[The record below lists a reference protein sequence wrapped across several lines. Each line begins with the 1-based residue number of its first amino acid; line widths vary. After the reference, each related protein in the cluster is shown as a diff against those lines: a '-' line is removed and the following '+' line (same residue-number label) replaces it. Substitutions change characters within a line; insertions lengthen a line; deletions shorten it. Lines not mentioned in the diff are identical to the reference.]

1 MRRKPALGLCALV
14 LAALVHAGSQ
24 PVAAAAAPQIL
35 AGGAA
40 TRLPCRPGVREARYI
55 LSGMKKIS
63 REDALAY
70 HEQGRKGKIQVLPTK
85 PTATQRDLSLAY
97 SPGVAWPCKE
107 IAADPLAAYRYTA
120 RGNLVGVISNG
131 TAVLGLGNIG
141 ALAGKPV
148 MEGKGVLFKRFA
160 DIDVFDLEV
169 ATEDP
174 EEFIR
179 AVKLLE
185 PTFGGINLED
195 IKAPEC
201 FEIERR
207 LKAEMAIPVFHDDQH
222 GTAIISGAALLN
234 ALALTD
240 RRIEEARIVFS
251 GAGAAALSCAKLYL
265 KLGARRENLVLCDRK
280 GVIYRGRAEEMDP
293 YKAELAADT
302 PARTLAEALAG
313 ADVFIGLSVG
323 GVVTPEMLRGMARDP
338 IVFAMANPDPE
349 IGYEE
354 AKAARPDA
362 IVATGRSD
370 YPNQV
375 NNVLGFPF
383 LFRGAL
389 DVRATDIDDAMKL
402 AAVEALAALAREDV
416 PDGVLKAYGLEH
428 LRFGREYLIPKPL
441 DYRVLLRVPPA
452 VARAAIA
459 SGVAR
464 VPIDDFDA
472 YHRRLE
478 TLISRRL
485 ELMRGV
491 IDRAKRAP
499 KRIVFPEGEHEK
511 ILRAAKILVDEGI
524 AHPILLA
531 RREVIARRLE
541 ELDLP
546 ADRVTIIHNESSE
559 TFRPYAERFHEL
571 RRRDGVTLVDALK
584 RMRQRNYFGTM
595 MVEEGDADG
604 LISGITQSYPDTIR
618 PALQII
624 DTRPGVRRV
633 SGAYI
638 LILEGRL
645 FFLADT
651 TVNIDPTPEE
661 LAEIALLTVEFVRRF
676 GIVPRVAMLSFSNF
690 GSNRHPAALKV
701 RRAVEILRG
710 LAPDLEM
717 DGEMQADT
725 AVLESILHESYPWS
739 RLKEPA
745 NVLIFPELQ
754 SANIAYKLIWRLAN
768 CEAIGPILLGMGKP
782 VHVLQGG
789 VEVTDIVNMAAI
801 CVVDAQERDEIREE
815 RSGAASER

>member
-1 MRRKPALGLCALV
+1 MSP
-14 LAALVHAGSQ
+14 
-24 PVAAAAAPQIL
+24 
-35 AGGAA
+35 
-40 TRLPCRPGVREARYI
+40 
-55 LSGMKKIS
+55 KKIS

-70 HEQGRKGKIQVLPTK
+70 HSRGRKGKIQVVPTK

-97 SPGVAWPCKE
+97 SPGVADPCRE
-107 IAADPLAAYRYTA
+107 IERDPLLAYEYTA
-120 RGNLVGVISNG
+120 KGNLVAVISNG

-169 ATEDP
+169 ATTDP
-174 EEFIR
+174 EDFIR
-179 AVKLLE
+179 TVKLLE

-195 IKAPEC
+195 IRSPDC

-207 LKAEMAIPVFHDDQH
+207 LKAEMNIPVFHDDQH

-234 ALALTD
+234 ALVVVGKKLA
-240 RRIEEARIVFS
+240 EVRIVFS
-251 GAGAAALSCAKLYL
+251 GAGAAALSCARLYVE
-265 KLGARRENLVLCDRK
+265 LGARRENIVLCDRA
-280 GVIYRGRAEEMDP
+280 GVIYDGREQDMDP
-293 YKAELAADT
+293 YKKEFASGT
-302 PARTLAEALAG
+302 PARTLTEALVG
-313 ADVFIGLSVG
+313 ADVFVGLSVG
-323 GVVTPEMLRGMARDP
+323 GVVTADMILPMARDP

-354 AKAARPDA
+354 ARAAREDA

-389 DVRATDIDDAMKL
+389 DVRATDINEAMKL
-402 AAVEALAALAREDV
+402 AAVKALADLARVDV
-416 PDGVLKAYGLEH
+416 PDAVLRAYGLES
-428 LRFGREYLIPKPL
+428 LRFGREYLIPKPF

-452 VARAAIA
+452 VARAAMA

-464 VPIDDFDA
+464 IPIEDFEA
-472 YHRRLE
+472 YHHRLE

-491 IDRAKRAP
+491 VDQAKRSP
-499 KRIVFPEGEHEK
+499 RRVVFPEGENEQ
-511 ILRAAKILVDEGI
+511 ILRAAKVLVDEGI

-531 RREVIARRLE
+531 RREIIADRLRA
-541 ELDLP
+541 LDLSEE
-546 ADRVTIIHNESSE
+546 RVTIIHNESCDKFES
-559 TFRPYAERFHEL
+559 YAQRLHEM
-571 RRRDGVTLVDALK
+571 RRRAGITLVDARK
-584 RMRQRNYFGTM
+584 RMRLRNYFGTM
-595 MVEEGDADG
+595 MVEMGDADG
-604 LISGITQSYPDTIR
+604 LISGLTQSYPETIR
-618 PALQII
+618 PALQIVG
-624 DTRPGVRRV
+624 TRPGVRRV
-633 SGAYI
+633 SGAHV
-638 LILEGRL
+638 LILQDRV

-651 TVNIDPTPEE
+651 TVNIDPNPEE
-661 LAEIALLTVEFVRRF
+661 LAEIALLTVGFARRF
-676 GIVPRVAMLSFSNF
+676 GLVPRVAMLSFSNF
-690 GSNRHPAALKV
+690 GSNDHPAARKV

-725 AVLESILHESYPWS
+725 AVFEQILQESYPWS

-754 SANIAYKLIWRLAN
+754 SANIAYKLIWRLAGA
-768 CEAIGPILLGMGKP
+768 EAIGPVLLGMAKP
-782 VHVLQGG
+782 VHVLQSGL
-789 VEVTDIVNMAAI
+789 EVSDIVNMAAL
-801 CVVDAQERDEIREE
+801 CVVDAQERD
-815 RSGAASER
+815 G